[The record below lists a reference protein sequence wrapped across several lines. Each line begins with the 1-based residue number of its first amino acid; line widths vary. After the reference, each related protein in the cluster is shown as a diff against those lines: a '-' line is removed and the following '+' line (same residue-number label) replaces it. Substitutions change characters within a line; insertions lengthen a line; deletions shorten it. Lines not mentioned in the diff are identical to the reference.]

1 MDVRV
6 ELWRKLNTE
15 ELMLLNCDVRED
27 PWESLELQG
36 DPTSPSK
43 RRSVL
48 GVLWK
53 DWWWSWNANTLATRC
68 EELTHLKRSWCQERL
83 KATGEGCDREWDGWM
98 ASLMWWTWVWVGSGS
113 WWWPGKPGLLYSMG
127 SKKVGHDWDTELNWI
142 TINNSMSHLRNLLPD
157 NSDHS

>member
-1 MDVRV
+1 
-6 ELWRKLNTE
+6 
-15 ELMLLNCDVRED
+15 MLLNCDVRED

-98 ASLMWWTWVWVGSGS
+98 ALPTQWTWVCVDSGS
-113 WWWPGKPGLLYSMG
+113 SDGQGGLVCCHSWAHKESDTTEQMNWTEVVKYSVRFLSLFSFGFLWFCFWWAVFLFF
-127 SKKVGHDWDTELNWI
+127 
-142 TINNSMSHLRNLLPD
+142 LRQ
-157 NSDHS
+157 